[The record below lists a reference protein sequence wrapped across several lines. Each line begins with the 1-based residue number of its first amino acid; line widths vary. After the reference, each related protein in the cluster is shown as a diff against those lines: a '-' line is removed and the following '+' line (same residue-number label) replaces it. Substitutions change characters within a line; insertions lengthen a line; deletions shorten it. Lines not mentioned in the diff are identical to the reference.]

1 MVINEVYMT
10 EEKTPDTAQVILDS
24 AERLFLEKGFALTS
38 TTEIAR
44 EAGCNQALVHY
55 YYRTKERLFESIFEM
70 KVRLF
75 IRSFM
80 AIGNRDIPFAEKLR
94 EKIEA
99 HFDILAKNQRLPFLI
114 MNELLTNDARIK
126 SIREKIEDLGHTVL
140 GQFEAELSVEI
151 EAGRIRPIAP
161 LDLVLTIISMN
172 VSLFLARPILDE
184 LLGLDDAAFKEL
196 VARRKKENVT
206 FILNGLRP

>member
-1 MVINEVYMT
+1 MA

-55 YYRTKERLFESIFEM
+55 YYRTKERLFEAIFEM

-80 AIGNRDIPFAEKLR
+80 EIGKRDIPFTEKLR

-114 MNELLTNDARIK
+114 MNELLTNNSRIQ
-126 SIREKIEDLGHTVL
+126 SVREKIENLGRTVL
-140 GQFEAELSVEI
+140 DQFESELSVEI

-161 LDLVLTIISMN
+161 LDLVLTILSMN
-172 VSLFLARPILDE
+172 VALFLARPILNE
-184 LLGLDDAAFKEL
+184 LLGLDDASFKEL

>member
-1 MVINEVYMT
+1 MA

-44 EAGCNQALVHY
+44 NAGCNQALVHY
-55 YYRTKERLFESIFEM
+55 YYRTKERLFEAIFEM

-80 AIGNRDIPFAEKLR
+80 EIGKRDIPFTEKLR

-114 MNELLTNDARIK
+114 MNELLTNNSRIQ
-126 SIREKIEDLGHTVL
+126 SVREKIENLGRTVL
-140 GQFEAELSVEI
+140 DQFESELSVEI

-161 LDLVLTIISMN
+161 LDLVLTILSMN
-172 VSLFLARPILDE
+172 VALFLARPILNE
-184 LLGLDDAAFKEL
+184 LLGLDDASFKEL

-206 FILNGLRP
+206 FILNGLKP

>member
-1 MVINEVYMT
+1 MK
-10 EEKTPDTAQVILDS
+10 EEKTQDTAQVILDS

-55 YYRTKERLFESIFEM
+55 YYRTKERLFEAIFEM

-80 AIGNRDIPFAEKLR
+80 EIGKRDIPFTEKLR

-114 MNELLTNDARIK
+114 MNELLTNNARIQ

-140 GQFEAELSVEI
+140 DQFESELSVEI
-151 EAGRIRPIAP
+151 KAGRIRPIAP

-172 VSLFLARPILDE
+172 VSLFLARPILNE